1 MILIWDRLQKVTH
14 VDPLP
19 NPTIFPYWYCKWVV
33 FKLFLTDVKLF
44 LLCFYYKKKNCDID
58 LGYKIEIF
66 IGKIYVVNGTW
77 PVYSYWPLFNSFLV
91 SPQKGWLLVQK
102 KRLKRMVGPWGKC
115 ITISWGKPIVLGR
128 KGKTGRRGL
137 YILLNP

>member
-1 MILIWDRLQKVTH
+1 MGSVTKSYPCWPVTQPDHFSLLVLQMGRFQVISYWCKV
-14 VDPLP
+14 
-19 NPTIFPYWYCKWVV
+19 ISSM
-33 FKLFLTDVKLF
+33 F
-44 LLCFYYKKKNCDID
+44 LLQKKNCDID